1 MKKKIFPVFC
11 RTITGFLSG
20 NPFVIQCHLKV
31 IFSSDR
37 ELNSK
42 QDGRIRKLREAGDI
56 FETDDLKMKT
66 AKKPTKTKFFGFF
79 FRFLKSPISITYDQ
93 PVLLPIS
100 SKYQNINS
108 RKF

>member
-1 MKKKIFPVFC
+1 MKKKFFPVFC

-20 NPFVIQCHLKV
+20 NPCVIRCHLKV
-31 IFSSDR
+31 IFPSDR
-37 ELNSK
+37 ELNSE
-42 QDGRIRKLREAGDI
+42 QDGRIYKLGEVGKL

-79 FRFLKSPISITYDQ
+79 FRFLKSPVSIIYDQ

-100 SKYQNINS
+100 PKYQNIDS

>member
-37 ELNSK
+37 ELNSE
-42 QDGRIRKLREAGDI
+42 QDGRIKKLLKIGAI

-66 AKKPTKTKFFGFF
+66 AKNRQKQNFSDFF
-79 FRFLKSPISITYDQ
+79 
-93 PVLLPIS
+93 
-100 SKYQNINS
+100 
-108 RKF
+108 